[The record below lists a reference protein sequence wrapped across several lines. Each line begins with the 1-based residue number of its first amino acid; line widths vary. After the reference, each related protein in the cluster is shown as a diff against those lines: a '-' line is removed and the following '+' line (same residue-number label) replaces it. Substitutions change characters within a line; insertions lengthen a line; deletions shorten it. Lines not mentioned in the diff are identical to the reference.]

1 MAMCA
6 RSFDEQPN
14 LATAYKHS
22 VNALIFPRNAA
33 DARWR
38 DSRKHVVPIKQIDD
52 GFRNKNSKCYLLI
65 NQLRYL
71 IKQFT
76 DDQQRVFWIICY
88 DICCMMF
95 YTTEHLSRNYT
106 NEYVKVLTEQQFIE
120 WNISL
125 NDSKLTYVHERL
137 ENMPVE
143 LLQRY
148 IAIMKYAEREFT
160 ILYNPP
166 HRGIFRAQPH
176 AETAL
181 YELYRKKKL
190 ENNIDNQHDSISEFD
205 DIVEIIDHDIGS
217 IMRDIKGFLNYQINV
232 IKCLMGYGEI
242 DRFLKYIRKYKVCN
256 DEDAVYILTNKA
268 NYPAIDALF
277 RLLVF
282 IEPTEAFYLTLKQS
296 VSDEIMVQHYT
307 KIFKLID
314 SRMNKCR
321 TTGKYFEGYVFTE
334 LTGKQNFLEYVD
346 EYSSIIRHAM

>member
-6 RSFDEQPN
+6 RSFDEQPD
-14 LATAYKHS
+14 LTTAYKHS
-22 VNALIFPRNAA
+22 VNVLIFPRNAA

-106 NEYVKVLTEQQFIE
+106 NEHVKVLTEQQFIE

-160 ILYNPP
+160 ILCNPP

-205 DIVEIIDHDIGS
+205 DIVEIIDHDVRS
-217 IMRDIKGFLNYQINV
+217 ITSEIERFLNYQINV
-232 IKCLMGYGEI
+232 IKCLMGYGKNGQ
-242 DRFLKYIRKYKVCN
+242 FFKYIRKYKVCN
-256 DEDAVYILTNKA
+256 DEDATYILTNKA

-282 IEPTEAFYLTLKQS
+282 IEPTEAFYLMLQQS
-296 VSDEIMVQHYT
+296 VSDKIMVRHYT
-307 KIFKLID
+307 TIFMHID
-314 SRMNKCR
+314 SRMNKCKI
-321 TTGKYFEGYVFTE
+321 TGKYFEEYVFTK
-334 LTGKQNFLEYVD
+334 LTDKKDFIEYV
-346 EYSSIIRHAM
+346 EKYTSIIRHAM